1 MRKIF
6 YSEPLTGFSKN
17 ADKTL
22 ADDQNKTGTI
32 HQKYNANLQEV
43 YENNEG

>member
-1 MRKIF
+1 MRKNF

-17 ADKTL
+17 AYKTL
-22 ADDQNKTGTI
+22 ADHENKTGTI
-32 HQKYNANLQEV
+32 HQKSYANLQGD